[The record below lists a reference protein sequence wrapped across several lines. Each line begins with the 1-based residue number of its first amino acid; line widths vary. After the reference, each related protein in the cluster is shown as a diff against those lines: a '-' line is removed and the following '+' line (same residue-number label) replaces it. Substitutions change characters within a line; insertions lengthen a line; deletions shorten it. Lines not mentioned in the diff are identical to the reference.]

1 MNVRPCPSRIRHIRT
16 FGSNR
21 KSAQQPAFRDPVIYI
36 NGGPGEPLTA
46 YAVYQTRKPYAA
58 QRDLI
63 LVDHRGIGR
72 SEPDLCRDSTAGFW
86 RGTGSLDRG

>member
-21 KSAQQPAFRDPVIYI
+21 KSSQQPAFRDPVIYI
-36 NGGPGEPLTA
+36 NDGPGEPLTV
-46 YAVYQTRKPYAA
+46 YAVYQARKPYAA

-63 LVDHRGIGR
+63 LVDQRGVGR
-72 SEPDLCRDSTAGFW
+72 SDLTCAAISTAGFW